1 MDQRGVNTRLGLNQ
15 LQMDSVSPSTKL
27 LEKRRLMYEVQEA
40 FDRQKEEERRK
51 EEIFRK
57 KEAELRARDLY
68 IQEQLIHFNK
78 ALQEN
83 EAKQTRARKR
93 AEDERNAINQ
103 KQSNKV
109 KLEGN
114 LTEIQE
120 ESKKIERDLTD
131 Q

>member
-68 IQEQLIHFNK
+68 IQE
-78 ALQEN
+78 
-83 EAKQTRARKR
+83 
-93 AEDERNAINQ
+93 
-103 KQSNKV
+103 
-109 KLEGN
+109 
-114 LTEIQE
+114 
-120 ESKKIERDLTD
+120 
-131 Q
+131 